1 VDLDTFEGWRKHH
14 GYDGEASEELV
25 AGWRTDF
32 AADLARREAARAAV
46 FFSKPPPPG
55 EFRYAVA
62 FEDGAELRFVLV
74 VSRRFKKDK
83 GVWECFIL
91 MQRDKNPNPLEPDW
105 DPHASYHA
113 DGTYH
118 QKSFNQKMMAQQRQP
133 LDKFKGAEHL
143 GSFHGV
149 GLAVCNTAN
158 FTDVLRVPKGVLTS
172 MSGAVLI
179 DLVEPG
185 VSPAIHHRQ
194 IPGQTITDEKTYA
207 DCSPSVVI
215 AIVKQEPL

>member
-14 GYDGEASEELV
+14 GYDGEASEEQV
-25 AGWRTDF
+25 TGWRTDF
-32 AADLARREAARAAV
+32 AADLARREAALAAV
-46 FFSKPPPPG
+46 FFGKPPPPG

-62 FEDGAELRFVLV
+62 FEDGAKLRFVLV

-91 MQRDKNPNPLEPDW
+91 MQREPDW

-118 QKSFNQKMMAQQRQP
+118 QKSFDQKFMVQQRQP
-133 LDKFKGAEHL
+133 MDRFKGAEHL
-143 GSFHGV
+143 GSFQGV
-149 GLAVCNTAN
+149 GLAVCNPAN

-172 MSGAVLI
+172 MSGAVLV

-185 VSPAIHHRQ
+185 VPPEIRHRQ
-194 IPGQTITDEKTYA
+194 MPGRTITDEKTYV
-207 DCSPSVVI
+207 DCAPSVVI
-215 AIVKQEPL
+215 AIVRQERF